1 MSTSSE
7 PPSDPARP
15 GLRLYAGSGDVRA
28 TDDTVATLRRAGA
41 VECLAISESND
52 GRVAKM
58 ADLLELQAKCAEH
71 DITVVPCAFP
81 GLAGDMTA
89 SRAWF
94 KECCETLKVRGQL
107 DAEPAHPG
115 DGKVFHWGP
124 STLAPWLAMDCL
136 GSITTTRAEAP
147 HLGAHDRR
155 VYAQLESEQSFDTLS
170 HALRVFT
177 RYTETDRVVL
187 VTGLFDKGE
196 NKRTLAEI
204 RADLHRATPQA
215 IASGALAAW
224 SCASMSAAEAD
235 AYREWACAT
244 WGVRP

>member
-1 MSTSSE
+1 M
-7 PPSDPARP
+7 RP
-15 GLRLYAGSGDVRA
+15 GLRLYAGSGDVRDA
-28 TDDTVATLRRAGA
+28 DGTLSTLLRAGA

-71 DITVVPCAFP
+71 DISVVPCSFP

-136 GSITTTRAEAP
+136 ESITTTRAEAP
-147 HLGAHDRR
+147 HLGAHDRM
-155 VYAQLESEQSFDTLS
+155 VYAQLEDQSSLDSLT
-170 HALRVFT
+170 HAMRIFT
-177 RYTETDRVVL
+177 RYTETDRVALVL
-187 VTGLFDKGE
+187 GLFDQGSD
-196 NKRTLAEI
+196 KRTLTEI

-215 IASGALAAW
+215 ITSGALAAW

-235 AYREWACAT
+235 AYREWVCAT
-244 WGVRP
+244 WGVKV